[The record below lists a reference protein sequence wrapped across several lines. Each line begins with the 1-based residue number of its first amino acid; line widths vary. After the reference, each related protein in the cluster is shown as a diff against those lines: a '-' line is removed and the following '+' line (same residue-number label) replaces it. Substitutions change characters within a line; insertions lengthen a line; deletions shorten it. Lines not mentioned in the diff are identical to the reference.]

1 MARDMRIRVAIDGEE
16 SVSGAVKKA
25 NTSLSGFANK
35 VKDWTKGVTDI
46 RSAWDTLKSAVS
58 IVTDFVGQSSDAF
71 DAYMLSQRRLEAQSK
86 LTGIPIAELTR
97 LQKLARTEFQLGET
111 TAADAASMVGRY
123 ASAAGDASKAQELM
137 SASLKLGRAQGLSAA
152 EAIEAMNM
160 GLRGQDEGFDKLLNG
175 KNPSVLWKEYA
186 EANGLAVGKMTDA
199 QKKMAE
205 LSAVIEA
212 ASKLGDD
219 HNESMLTGAR
229 QSQLLSNAITEQKV
243 ATGKAIEPLR
253 TLVLQ
258 GLVAFVNTAGPVLSA
273 GFRIIN
279 MVGSGLVGAFNA
291 AQLGVGK
298 VVEGIGKLTGNERL
312 QQWGKDYAESAKK
325 DLQSIVEAVANAD
338 RAIDMSTTTVVTANE
353 KRARSSED
361 ASKKTEAA
369 LAREAKAAA
378 KHEEEMYRT
387 LFALSRNVD
396 TATLSLER
404 LGEKA
409 TLALPPGVAAE
420 FTAKMKEAGEK
431 AQQVALNLKP
441 VPESIKEGGREI
453 STLYR
458 GALDT
463 ATAFGVIDRTAANA
477 LTSAGNMADAIGRMA
492 ATGLSFAGVTGV
504 LGGIANIVSV
514 MMQGDAERRRLIR
527 DNSEAL
533 RQHGRSLDRANRPG
547 GEITSIQAALSQF
560 MNTPAFS
567 MQFGVSSQ
575 QRIAGLM
582 LALGNNNASMDQ
594 LEALARNLGVS
605 LRDREGRL
613 STDAIRQLFEF
624 LQQST
629 TASDASPEGQ
639 LQQLR
644 DRLRVDGASQGG
656 ILEALGAFFARQS
669 DALRGVVDVN
679 NLDQTRINLRSLLD
693 AVDGGSLGQSNF
705 GGLSRTQFREALLEL
720 LGLTNDLRAAGASGA
735 STSAPP
741 STASSAPGP
750 SVDVGMGVSP
760 GVAQDVLQG
769 FRTATADMTAQ
780 LTLSNAALARIA
792 DNSDLQVEQLEKAV
806 SLLERLRGFT
816 IDEVSAALASQTIAQ
831 QRFSGQVGVN

>member
-1 MARDMRIRVAIDGEE
+1 MARDMRIRVAIDGVET
-16 SVSGAVKKA
+16 VSNAVKSSSSALSTMVGKVKGWTSGFMDLRAVWETLKGAVQ
-25 NTSLSGFANK
+25 
-35 VKDWTKGVTDI
+35 VVTQ
-46 RSAWDTLKSAVS
+46 
-58 IVTDFVGQSSDAF
+58 FVGESSAAF

-97 LQKLARTEFQLGET
+97 LQKLARTEFMLGET

-258 GLVAFVNTAGPVLSA
+258 GLVAFVNAAGPVLSM
-273 GFRIIN
+273 GFKIAS
-279 MVGSGLVGAFNA
+279 MVGTGLVAAFNGWQFA
-291 AQLGVGK
+291 IGK
-298 VVEGIGKLTGNERL
+298 VYEGIGKITGSDRL
-312 QQWGKDYAESAKK
+312 EQWGKEYAESAKK
-325 DLQSIVEAVANAD
+325 DLQSIVQAVGNAD

-353 KRARSSED
+353 RRARSSED

-387 LFALSRNVD
+387 LFALLRNVD
-396 TATLSLER
+396 TATLAFDR
-404 LGEKA
+404 LGAKA
-409 TLALPPGVAAE
+409 TLVLPPGVAAE
-420 FTAKMKEAGEK
+420 FTKEMEK
-431 AQQVALNLKP
+431 AGVRAQEIAGNLKP
-441 VPESIKEGGREI
+441 VPASIKEGGREI
-453 STLYR
+453 GLLAR
-458 GALDT
+458 GALDA

-477 LTSAGNMADAIGRMA
+477 LTSAGNMADAISEMA

-504 LGGIANIVSV
+504 LGGVANIVSV
-514 MMQGDAERRRLIR
+514 MMQSDAERRRLTR
-527 DNSEAL
+527 DNTEAL
-533 RQHGRSLDRANRPG
+533 RQNSNRLDRANRPG
-547 GEITSIQAALSQF
+547 GEITSIQSALEQFVLNPGEALSA
-560 MNTPAFS
+560 NPERRLSALVRALAS
-567 MQFGVSSQ
+567 NNVS
-575 QRIAGLM
+575 I
-582 LALGNNNASMDQ
+582 DQ
-594 LEALARNLGVS
+594 LDALSRGLGIS
-605 LRDREGRL
+605 IRDSRGGIAT
-613 STDAIRQLFEF
+613 SAIVQLLDF
-624 LQQST
+624 LQNAT
-629 TASDASPEGQ
+629 TASDTTPEGQ

-705 GGLSRTQFREALLEL
+705 GGLSRTQFREAILEL

-780 LTLSNAALARIA
+780 LTLSNAALSRIA